1 MNIFKQYGIREVADV
16 VFYSI
21 TRIGDEEFY
30 VPVLFFDTLKV
41 ATIDK
46 SVTAVTAAG
55 GTGNG
60 KVLSWSFDKN
70 IKLKLEDALFS
81 QMSLNTF
88 MNGRVM
94 AKMSDWTS
102 AIAKLNVANKYGQK
116 HYSVKAYPSPE
127 ISDDEWE
134 IIYRCAQKAGFD
146 PRNGYSD
153 DNNENP
159 LEDEKNH
166 SCKYIYDSED
176 ESGDIDKLVAE
187 NRWLLKDHYYRR
199 TQKTPHPRDISQ
211 YLDYNARDYESVNLV
226 VKEIS
231 KTAELREAQTVHDLA
246 VGECWGSMRHV
257 SMTYREKG
265 SEFDLLR
272 RESAETGLASKDIAT
287 TLCFQIER
295 TTTGYKCN
303 WAYLTIDNQ
312 TILDGKPIV
321 STMEVF
327 KNVFT
332 GYNKDIAGLGG
343 NVNPSFHIGNEFF
356 LNHILFYIFPHFLE
370 DAIGDLCWCDLN
382 DKIYPAMPQQVID
395 YIAQEIDSF
404 SKAGRFEND
413 LYEAQYIDRFE
424 KCTVKD
430 RKGLKI
436 DLVEQMLNVK
446 KLYNNEQST
455 FTVFYDQ
462 KTMLPFM
469 GSKVID
475 EKVSAQKCVR
485 IFKDGAITKE
495 EYLAAIKSYMRNQY
509 PDEWVDSLTHDD
521 YVINKITNQYGEELI
536 TDKLFR
542 TVKDGNNIMTGS
554 GDDYGPEMT
563 KSSGYYLVYFNI
575 IKRDY
580 YYLKYGTTYLKRCRV
595 IDEDVNDIT
604 FLGTNLSIDVDTFP
618 GEFLIVGETYVRE
631 QQTGKDRRMQ
641 FVINRAAISAS
652 TKIQLQASGNPTTFS
667 IDVDVLVPKN
677 KKKSMFEL
685 IQYDVEE
692 DKVEGGTKVVPQDKH
707 HSYTPTLQIEEQ
719 IIGKN
724 IEIY

>member
-199 TQKTPHPRDISQ
+199 IQKTPHPRDISQ

-475 EKVSAQKCVR
+475 EKVLAQKCVR

>member
-41 ATIDK
+41 ANIDK
-46 SVTAVTAAG
+46 SVTAVTASG
-55 GTGNG
+55 GTGNS

-88 MNGRVM
+88 LNGRVM

-116 HYSVKAYPSPE
+116 HYSTKAYPSPE
-127 ISDDEWE
+127 INDDEWE

-146 PRNGYSD
+146 PRNGYSG
-153 DNNENP
+153 DNGENP

-166 SCKYIYDSED
+166 ACKYIYDSED
-176 ESGDIDKLVAE
+176 ESGDIDRLVAE
-187 NRWLLKDHYYRR
+187 NRWLLKDNYYRR

-211 YLDYNARDYESVNLV
+211 FLDYNARDYEGINLV
-226 VKEIS
+226 IKEVS
-231 KTAELREAQTVHDLA
+231 KQAELREAQTVHDLA
-246 VGECWGSMRHV
+246 VGECWGGMRHV
-257 SMTYREKG
+257 SMTYREKD
-265 SEFDLLR
+265 SEYDLLR
-272 RESAETGLASKDIAT
+272 RESAETGTASKDIAT
-287 TLCFQIER
+287 TLCFQVEK
-295 TTTGYKCN
+295 TVSGYKCN

-312 TILDGKPIV
+312 TVLDGQPIV

-327 KNVFT
+327 KQVFT
-332 GYNKDIAGLGG
+332 GYNKDLEGLGG
-343 NVNPSFHIGNEFF
+343 NVNPTFHIGNEFL
-356 LNHILFYIFPHFLE
+356 LNHILFYVFPNFLE

-395 YIAQEIDSF
+395 YIAEEIDSF

-424 KCTVKD
+424 KCVVKD
-430 RKGLKI
+430 KKGLKI

-469 GSKVID
+469 GSKIID
-475 EKVSAQKCVR
+475 EKVLAQKCVR
-485 IFKDGAITKE
+485 IFKEGPILQE

-509 PDEWVDSLTHDD
+509 PDEWVDSLTYDD
-521 YVINKITNQYGEELI
+521 YVINKVTNQYGEELI
-536 TDKLFR
+536 IDKLFR

-563 KSSGYYLVYFNI
+563 ESNDYYLVYFSI
-575 IKRDY
+575 LKRDY
-580 YYLKYGTTYLKRCRV
+580 YYLKYGTVYLKRCRV

-604 FLGTNLSIDVDTFP
+604 FLGTNLSIDTDTFP

-631 QQTGKDRRMQ
+631 QQTGKDRRLQ

-652 TKIQLQASGNPTTFS
+652 TKIQLQAGGNPTTFS
-667 IDVDVLVPKN
+667 IDVDVLRPKT
-677 KKKSMFEL
+677 KKKSMIEL

-707 HSYTPTLQIEEQ
+707 HSYTPTIQTEEQ